1 MKRTVETE
9 LGLEPGIGELN
20 LEFLSNLTSYGM
32 ELSLPVRLTF
42 PGVRKMHAQLRA
54 AFVALTFREHRLA
67 RAQNLLYAH
76 HIGGDERFN
85 QSDDDWHDL
94 WDEPADQ

>member
-1 MKRTVETE
+1 
-9 LGLEPGIGELN
+9 
-20 LEFLSNLTSYGM
+20 
-32 ELSLPVRLTF
+32 
-42 PGVRKMHAQLRA
+42 MHAQLRA